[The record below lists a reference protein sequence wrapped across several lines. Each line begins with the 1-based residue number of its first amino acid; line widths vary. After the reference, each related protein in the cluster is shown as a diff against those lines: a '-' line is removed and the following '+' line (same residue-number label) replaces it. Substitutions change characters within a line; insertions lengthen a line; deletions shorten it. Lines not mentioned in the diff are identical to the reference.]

1 MPTVLLFGD
10 YAEMVNQ
17 IGGIAADLVAERIR
31 LELHPLTTNTESLM
45 AKIDDLIV
53 AAQNVS
59 DQATEHR
66 AVVDEA
72 IDLIKSGV
80 GADDPRLSAVLD
92 QLNATAEQ
100 LDTATTDLAAAD
112 DAPEEPADPE
122 EPPADPEAPVDPEA
136 PADPEVP

>member
-10 YAEMVNQ
+10 YAELVTE
-17 IGGIAADLVAERIR
+17 IGNAAAGIVAERMR
-31 LELHPLTTNTESLM
+31 LELIPLTTKTESLM

-72 IDLIKSGV
+72 IALIQSGV
-80 GADDPRLSAVLD
+80 GADDPRLTAVIE
-92 QLNATAEQ
+92 QLASTAEQ
-100 LDTATTDLAAAD
+100 LDMATTDLAAAD
-112 DAPEEPADPE
+112 DVAEEPVDPPVEPVDPE
-122 EPPADPEAPVDPEA
+122 EPVEPPPAP
-136 PADPEVP
+136 